1 MLLKPNKTETKE
13 AFVKRFARDVN
24 MQNQCGLDVIEIAE
38 QQWSRSEAMKS
49 DIEKHMN
56 DKIMK

>member
-1 MLLKPNKTETKE
+1 MLLKPNKNETKE
-13 AFVKRFARDVN
+13 DFVKRFARDVN
-24 MQNQCGLDVIEIAE
+24 MQNQCGLDVIEIAGL
-38 QQWSRSEAMKS
+38 QWNKNEEMKS